1 MALTKRTRQRWDRGL
16 KSDPES
22 WPDSRS
28 LTQLWRVL
36 KFQQLQTK
44 RFQILTHAANY
55 WQTRGPRQVSQ
66 KCLRPSNLNT
76 RTDGRTTQKHNAPSP
91 IYWMGRIIAN
101 NFICRPP
108 LYITAIH
115 CKLNCILKL
124 NKCIGPEIAGLKRTL
139 PASVMTPAGGHCEY
153 MPKKGQT
160 DTGPMLI
167 HCRYGR
173 DRIKLWFR
181 LMTQFQLW

>member
-173 DRIKLWFR
+173 DRIK
-181 LMTQFQLW
+181 